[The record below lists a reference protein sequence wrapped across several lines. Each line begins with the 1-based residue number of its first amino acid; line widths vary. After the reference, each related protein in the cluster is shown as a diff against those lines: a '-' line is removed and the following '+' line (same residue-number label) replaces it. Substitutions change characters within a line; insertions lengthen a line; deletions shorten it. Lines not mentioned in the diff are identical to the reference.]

1 MTARERRALV
11 VVGGG
16 LAGLAATAEASRAA
30 LATCLIEQRSVLRG
44 PRELV
49 DEVRASG
56 AETCLDT
63 AVWGI
68 WGHELA
74 VSGPNEPSR
83 VIVADQIVVATGA
96 YERPVAFPGW
106 TLPGVMTSGG
116 AVRLVEQGV
125 VPGLRVL
132 VTTPTKT
139 RPFPAFIPPP
149 IGWPG
154 CWGRSNRR

>member
-16 LAGLAATAEASRAA
+16 LAGLAATAEARRAG

-49 DEVRASG
+49 DEVQASG
-56 AETCLDT
+56 AEICLDT

-74 VSGPNEPSR
+74 VS
-83 VIVADQIVVATGA
+83 A
-96 YERPVAFPGW
+96 
-106 TLPGVMTSGG
+106 
-116 AVRLVEQGV
+116 RL
-125 VPGLRVL
+125 
-132 VTTPTKT
+132 
-139 RPFPAFIPPP
+139 
-149 IGWPG
+149 
-154 CWGRSNRR
+154 NRAR